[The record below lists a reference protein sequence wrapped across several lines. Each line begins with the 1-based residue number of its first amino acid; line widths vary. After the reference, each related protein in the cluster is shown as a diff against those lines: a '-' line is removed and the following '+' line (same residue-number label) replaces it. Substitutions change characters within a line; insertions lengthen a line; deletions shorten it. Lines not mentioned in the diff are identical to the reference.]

1 MESTV
6 DKNSSNVNNIKIF
19 IAGLISFLCQ
29 NDKAYILSNE
39 SFIAVVE
46 NIIISQ
52 LLQNDIGSQTQEVVL
67 SSEEILRLIFDWM
80 EYMENNQSQEGL
92 ERNMDAE
99 TVNEVEKLLDYFKQL
114 SRNNQSENSSLTAL
128 GLREAMNQSESLM
141 EDSRT
146 EGSF

>member
-6 DKNSSNVNNIKIF
+6 DKHSSNVNNIKIF

-80 EYMENNQSQEGL
+80 EYMENTQSQEGL

-114 SRNNQSENSSLTAL
+114 SRNDQSENSSLTAL

-141 EDSRT
+141 EDSTT